1 MLFMAS
7 CSHHLGSVCTV
18 RRPFE
23 PHVQADGFHRRA
35 IPPSKLTVPPSSPT
49 RPTVNWLRSPSGSL
63 VSHSHTDDLLGHFDS
78 GGAATP
84 GQGPTFGT
92 RVRHPRSPYCNS
104 KGSQQQTGQARV
116 LVLSCAHAVPTASYR
131 SGLLAQRDTLMA
143 LIWVAEYWQRSRLQ
157 KLKSVWLTSSVFS
170 TRLR

>member
-23 PHVQADGFHRRA
+23 PHVRADGFHRRA
-35 IPPSKLTVPPSSPT
+35 VPPSPT
-49 RPTVNWLRSPSGSL
+49 DRAAIFFRPVPTVNWLRSPSGFL

-92 RVRHPRSPYCNS
+92 GNATAEP
-104 KGSQQQTGQARV
+104 V
-116 LVLSCAHAVPTASYR
+116 LQFC
-131 SGLLAQRDTLMA
+131 D
-143 LIWVAEYWQRSRLQ
+143 
-157 KLKSVWLTSSVFS
+157 
-170 TRLR
+170 